1 MMKGRVKQLT
11 GRSEVFVVPNPQ
23 PQNRQHQKRKMPSNI
38 GAPTGKASK
47 LAGQKSKSISQETS
61 KKHFDSIF
69 NLN

>member
-1 MMKGRVKQLT
+1 
-11 GRSEVFVVPNPQ
+11 
-23 PQNRQHQKRKMPSNI
+23 MPSNI

-47 LAGQKSKSISQETS
+47 LAGQKAKSISQETS